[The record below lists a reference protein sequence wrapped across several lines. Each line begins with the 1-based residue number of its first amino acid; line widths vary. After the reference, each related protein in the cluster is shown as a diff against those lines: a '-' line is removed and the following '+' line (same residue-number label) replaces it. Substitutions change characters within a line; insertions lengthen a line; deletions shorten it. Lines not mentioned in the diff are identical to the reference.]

1 MADMTSTPWGRS
13 LRIRVLAA
21 GVLLWAGTGLGADG
35 GVPAAEPGGADPRL
49 APANA
54 GLTVPPAPSV
64 DTWRIALRRG
74 DPAEVT
80 ALLDETT
87 DPASRSRLEPQ
98 ALTSAAGNG
107 HLALVQAMLAR
118 GVKADGPAGAL
129 ALRNAA
135 SGGHQAV
142 LELLLAQG
150 ADAKAQD
157 SAGES
162 ALLLAMESN
171 LPRADKGQGTAPPRT
186 RRDLARALLERGA
199 AVDARTSEG
208 ETALLRA
215 ATQRDLEAVRLL
227 LERGADP
234 NVKNSQGEP
243 ILLHLGVVDEAVPL
257 ARLLLERG
265 ADPNAKDHGGQTV
278 LSDAACNNPALARLL
293 LDQGADPK
301 AGTAL
306 MRAID
311 CNRGE
316 TVEVLLGRGAVA
328 DGDALT
334 AAVRTGNRAVIR
346 SLLAKGADAAAV
358 PKDPWNTLV
367 LAAVQ
372 GHEALVEAL
381 GRPGVEIDCEGNASG
396 LQPGGTLLIRAAAQ
410 DDRELVTWLLDLGA
424 AVSAKDRR
432 GATALVVALGHPQPQ
447 LARLLITRGADDSGK
462 DVFGRTALALAAGKG
477 EAQMVKAL
485 LERGA
490 AVEAADSTGRT
501 ALMSAVGAGDR
512 KTLQALLAAGADMS
526 VTDRE
531 GRTALHLAAAG
542 GDEAIVKILLDGGAQ
557 INARSARGETA
568 LLTARRWRRFDLAAT
583 LLAWGADINGGG
595 GVLAAAA
602 RDDDRETLRWLLD
615 QGADVNAVAPP
626 GTAGAGRTA
635 LMEAARGGRREVL
648 DLLLA
653 RGAAVDAKTGTG
665 PTALIEAAY
674 AGQLAIVKTLL
685 DHGADVNA
693 RFDAPP
699 DPAKPQDPPDGGT
712 ALTVAAQQGDLM
724 LVRLLLARGA
734 AVEARGRSGQTA
746 LWTAGA
752 RGDGAL
758 VATLLAGGA
767 DPRAAVPNSLGPPG
781 ATSTLMAAVLSD
793 DLASVRAIIAQGVDV
808 NAGASQGETALL
820 LALRGVSATFAQD
833 NIARMRLAPQR
844 ADPNAGRDMVRMLLA
859 QGADPNAGSDGGE
872 RPLMAA
878 VGRGDLGLV
887 QALLARGA
895 DVNAKDINNS
905 TALIRAVQDRRV
917 DIVNLLLAQGADPET
932 LSNGNQTPLRLAAQ
946 AGQSAVVEAL
956 LDRGARI
963 TPEALA
969 AAVIGGHV
977 DTVKRLIARGANVN
991 ARIIEDH
998 QRDWLWLVGL
1008 IKHLDDVLKRCRR
1021 EVPTG
1026 GGLRISCDG
1035 GLDFDGVPPVLS
1047 IAAARGDRE
1056 LVQVL
1061 LDAGARVDARDAA
1074 GRNALSFAIGF
1085 DQTGV
1090 AIGVVPLLL
1099 ARGAAVLPADLGA
1112 ALLAAVRDGRHDWL
1126 KALLDQGTPSAG
1138 KGVGRGTGVAAGPLG
1153 AAALLAAAWR
1163 GDVES
1168 VRLLLDYGA
1177 AAEARPDTEE
1187 SPLRN
1192 AAGKGHPEVVRL
1204 LLARGAAVEA
1214 RDRDGRTALMIAV
1227 AQGQAAA
1234 AGALLD
1240 HGADVDA
1247 RVTVAPGANRRDWA
1261 HAGWTALMF
1270 AVKRGDATLVKALLA
1285 RGAAVDVK
1293 AADHATTALSLA
1305 SAQSSRSIAD
1315 LLRQAGAKE

>member
-1 MADMTSTPWGRS
+1 
-13 LRIRVLAA
+13 
-21 GVLLWAGTGLGADG
+21 
-35 GVPAAEPGGADPRL
+35 
-49 APANA
+49 
-54 GLTVPPAPSV
+54 
-64 DTWRIALRRG
+64 
-74 DPAEVT
+74 
-80 ALLDETT
+80 
-87 DPASRSRLEPQ
+87 
-98 ALTSAAGNG
+98 
-107 HLALVQAMLAR
+107 LVQAMLAR
-118 GVKADGPAGAL
+118 GVKADGPAGTM
-129 ALRNAA
+129 ALRDAA
-135 SGGHQAV
+135 RGGHQAV

-150 ADAKAQD
+150 ADAKAQ
-157 SAGES
+157 SSTGES

-171 LPRADKGQGTAPPRT
+171 LPGAAKGQGTAPPRT

-199 AVDARTSEG
+199 AVDARNSRG
-208 ETALLRA
+208 ETALMRA
-215 ATQRDLEAVRLL
+215 VTQGDLEAVRLL

-234 NVKNSQGEP
+234 NVKTP
-243 ILLHLGVVDEAVPL
+243 
-257 ARLLLERG
+257 
-265 ADPNAKDHGGQTV
+265 GGQTV
-278 LSDAACNNPALARLL
+278 LSDAACSDPALARLL
-293 LDQGADPK
+293 LDQGADPQ

-311 CNRGE
+311 CSRGE
-316 TVEVLLGRGAVA
+316 TVAALLGRGAA
-328 DGDALT
+328 APADALT
-334 AAVRTGNRAVIR
+334 AAVRTGNRTVIR
-346 SLLAKGADAAAV
+346 ALLAKGADAAAL
-358 PKDPWNTLV
+358 PKDAWNTLV

-372 GHEALVEAL
+372 GQEALVEAL
-381 GRPGVEIDCEGNASG
+381 GRPGVEIDCEGNAGG
-396 LQPGGTLLIRAAAQ
+396 LLQGGTLLIRATTQ
-410 DDRELVTWLLDLGA
+410 GDRELVTWLLDLGA
-424 AVSAKDRR
+424 AVKDRH
-432 GATALVVALGHPQPQ
+432 GATALVAALEHQHPQI
-447 LARLLITRGADDSGK
+447 ARILIARGADVNGQDRDGH
-462 DVFGRTALALAAGKG
+462 TPLALAAGKG
-477 EAQMVKAL
+477 DAAMVKVL
-485 LERGA
+485 LDRGA
-490 AVEAADSTGRT
+490 EV
-501 ALMSAVGAGDR
+501 
-512 KTLQALLAAGADMS
+512 
-526 VTDRE
+526 
-531 GRTALHLAAAG
+531 
-542 GDEAIVKILLDGGAQ
+542 
-557 INARSARGETA
+557 NARSARGETA
-568 LLTARRWRRFDLAAT
+568 LLCAVRGRRFDLAAA
-583 LLAWGADINGGG
+583 LLARGADINSGGG
-595 GVLAAAA
+595 ALAEAAS
-602 RDDDRETLRWLLD
+602 DDDRETLRWLLD
-615 QGADVNAVAPP
+615 QGADVNAVEPP
-626 GTAGAGRTA
+626 GTARAGLTA
-635 LMEAARGGRREVL
+635 LMMAAQAGRREAL

-665 PTALIEAAY
+665 RTALIGAAD
-674 AGQLAIVKTLL
+674 AGQLANVATLL

-712 ALTVAAQQGDLM
+712 ALTVAARRGDLT

-734 AVEARGRSGQTA
+734 AVEARGRGGQTA

-752 RGDGAL
+752 NGDGAL
-758 VATLLAGGA
+758 VAALLAGGA
-767 DPRAAVPNSLGPPG
+767 DPRAAVPNPRGPG

-793 DLASVRAIIAQGVDV
+793 DLASVRALIAHGVDV

-820 LALRGVSATFAQD
+820 LALRGASATLAQD
-833 NIARMRLAPQR
+833 RDIEQMRLVPHS
-844 ADPNAGRDMVRMLLA
+844 ADPNAGRDMVQMLLA

-878 VGRGDLGLV
+878 AERGDLGLVQALLAQGADVNAKGINNHTTALIRAVQRGQVDIALLLLAQGADPNAGSEGGERPLMVAAERGDLDLV

-895 DVNAKDINNS
+895 DVNAKDINIS
-905 TALIRAVQDRRV
+905 TALIRAVQRGRV
-917 DIVNLLLAQGADPET
+917 DVVNLLLAQGADPET
-932 LSNGNQTPLRLAAQ
+932 LSYGNQTPLRLAARD
-946 AGQSAVVEAL
+946 GQSAVVEAL

-969 AAVIGGHV
+969 VAVIGGHV

-998 QRDWLWLVGL
+998 HRDWLVGL
-1008 IKHLDDVLKRCRR
+1008 IKGLDYILKRCRQ
-1021 EVPTG
+1021 EAPTG

-1035 GLDFDGVPPVLS
+1035 GRDFDGVPPVLS
-1047 IAAARGDRE
+1047 IAAARGDRD

-1085 DQTGV
+1085 DQTGGE
-1090 AIGVVPLLL
+1090 IGVVPLLL

-1187 SPLRN
+1187 SPLRM

-1204 LLARGAAVEA
+1204 LLVRGAAVEA

-1227 AQGQAAA
+1227 AQRQAAA
-1234 AGALLD
+1234 VGALLD

-1247 RVTVAPGANRRDWA
+1247 KVTVAPGANRRGAWA

-1270 AVKRGDATLVKALLA
+1270 AAEQGDATLVKALLA

-1305 SAQSSRSIAD
+1305 SARSSIAG